1 MLSGTIEYS
10 TVGEGRSRRDTK
22 EGTSLMATDRFQIA
36 DGEQLLFEKGN
47 PTFHRSSDLWFAVSE
62 AALHWQ
68 TDRLFGGKGQKM
80 FPLSDI
86 KKIIIRPV
94 PFRPP
99 WIRLVAC
106 LILAA
111 FPGVQLIEDI
121 QSAKRVLALATTIG
135 LIAICMMGWYLV
147 RATKDRT
154 EMAIM
159 LNNRSVVLE
168 TPEDNYADEKAFDQ
182 KIVRELGVYLRM
194 RGLRVVDR
202 FEAES

>member
-1 MLSGTIEYS
+1 MTN
-10 TVGEGRSRRDTK
+10 
-22 EGTSLMATDRFQIA
+22 DRFQIA

-47 PTFHRSSDLWFAVSE
+47 PTFHRSSDLWFAVSG
-62 AALHWQ
+62 AALYWQ
-68 TDRLFGGKGQKM
+68 TDRLFGGAGQRV

-86 KKIIIRPV
+86 KKIIIRPA

-99 WIRLVAC
+99 WVRLAAC

-111 FPGVQLIEDI
+111 FPGIQLVEDI
-121 QSAKRVLALATTIG
+121 QSAKNVLALATTVG
-135 LIAICMMGWYLV
+135 LIAICMMGWYLM
-147 RATKDRT
+147 RAAKDRT
-154 EMAIM
+154 EVAIT

-194 RGLRVVDR
+194 RGIRVVDQ
-202 FEAES
+202 FESES